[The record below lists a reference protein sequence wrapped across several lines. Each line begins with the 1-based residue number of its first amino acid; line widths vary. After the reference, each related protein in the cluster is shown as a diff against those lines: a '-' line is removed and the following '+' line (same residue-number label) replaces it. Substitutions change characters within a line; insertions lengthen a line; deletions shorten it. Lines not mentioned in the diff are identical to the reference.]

1 MFPNDYNF
9 ADTTFGYP
17 TPENNGLGPADYP
30 FEATNG
36 GPSTYTAQTGGSDPE
51 TAMNNHSM
59 AEIERWWLA
68 PNSYGGADQYAGST
82 LLDSRNEFAGPYDT
96 QTGYILG
103 TNESHTGESHHSP
116 SSVTIPEINAD
127 SSHRRDL

>member
-17 TPENNGLGPADYP
+17 TPEDNGLGPTADYP
-30 FEATNG
+30 SEVTNG

-51 TAMNNHSM
+51 TTMNNLSA

-68 PNSYGGADQYAGST
+68 SKSDGGAGQYAGST

-96 QTGYILG
+96 QIGYAPG

-116 SSVTIPEINAD
+116 SSVTIPKLNAD
-127 SSHRRDL
+127 SNHR